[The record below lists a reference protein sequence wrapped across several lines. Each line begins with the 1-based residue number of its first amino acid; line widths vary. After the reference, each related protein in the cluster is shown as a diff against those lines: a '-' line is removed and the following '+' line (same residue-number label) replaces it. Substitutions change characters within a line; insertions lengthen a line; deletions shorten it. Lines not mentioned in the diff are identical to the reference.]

1 MSKGVKLLV
10 GLLGAHVAL
19 GVARVPG
26 KVYGRRLDEVAA
38 YREQGAAAFL
48 CGRARLGGADA
59 LTWLLEH
66 TDEQSVA
73 GREEERER
81 GDAIHRRKR
90 RNSSVVL
97 STTSH
102 DDGTGPRVRTGP
114 RPSSLWS
121 RVP

>member
-66 TDEQSVA
+66 TDEREHVRGRRVDACDPGQSGVI
-73 GREEERER
+73 R
-81 GDAIHRRKR
+81 GDPGRSGVIPG
-90 RNSSVVL
+90 
-97 STTSH
+97 
-102 DDGTGPRVRTGP
+102 DPG
-114 RPSSLWS
+114 
-121 RVP
+121 

>member
-1 MSKGVKLLV
+1 MGRFSQQVAWITGGGTGIGKALAVE
-10 GLLGAHVAL
+10 LGRQGATV
-19 GVARVPG
+19 VVS
-26 KVYGRRLDEVAA
+26 GRRLDRLEDAVAA
-38 YREQGAAAFL
+38 VEAVGAQA
-48 CGRARLGGADA
+48 RAVRCDV
-59 LTWLLEH
+59 